1 VKEPE
6 TKPKTLFGLPRMM
19 VIAASM
25 GIALGLLLVYVNL
38 ETGLAYFRGPYSS
51 YNCLMIMNP
60 LTTLPPPLL
69 ALSCM
74 LLLITRRKWVWRMCI
89 TLLSL
94 NIIVGLGWLIPS
106 FSDMDLEWAI
116 ADGVAI
122 VLCTLVL
129 LVLPYETKPLRETAT
144 LVDKP
149 PLTPSKRL
157 KILPVTSILVV
168 IGITVAIWV
177 SAGSGFIY
185 TEYSWTAWEGS
196 YQQDKWEIESMIEK
210 YGDNHDGELPTLGAN
225 STVIIDGKEC
235 LIIDI
240 CTLASEINPMR
251 TADSGADISG
261 ANNDNCDGGSCD
273 FCQGHYIWAI
283 NGLGNVSSTCVGNGC
298 RSTGK
303 DGYQY
308 VWP

>member
-1 VKEPE
+1 
-6 TKPKTLFGLPRMM
+6 MM

-25 GIALGLLLVYVNL
+25 GTALGLLLVYVYL

-51 YNCLMIMNP
+51 YDCLMIMNP
-60 LTTLPPPLL
+60 ITTVPPPLM

-74 LLLITRRKWVWRMCI
+74 LLLITRRKWVWRVCI
-89 TLLSL
+89 VLLSL
-94 NIIVGLGWLIPS
+94 NIIIGLGWLIPA
-106 FSDMDLEWAI
+106 FSDIDLEWAI
-116 ADGVAI
+116 VDGVAI

-129 LVLPYETKPLRETAT
+129 LVLPYEAKSFRETAT
-144 LVDKP
+144 LVNKP
-149 PLTPSKRL
+149 PLPHGKRL

-168 IGITVAIWV
+168 IGITVAIWI
-177 SAGSGFIY
+177 SAGSGFTY
-185 TEYSWTAWEGS
+185 TEYGWAKWPGS
-196 YQQDKWEIESMIEK
+196 YQHDQWEILYMLEQYE
-210 YGDNHDGELPTLGAN
+210 DNHGGKLPTLGSN
-225 STVIIDGKEC
+225 STVVIDGREC

-240 CTLASEINPMR
+240 CTLAREINPMR

-283 NGLGNVSSTCVGNGC
+283 NEQGNVSSTCVGDGC
-298 RSTGK
+298 RSTGQ